1 MDDYDYYNF
10 ILILY
15 FGFLIIYL
23 IHPEPSLFYRN
34 KKLYDCKINNEKVCI
49 KK

>member
-1 MDDYDYYNF
+1 MDDYYNF

-34 KKLYDCKINNEKVCI
+34 KKLYDCKNNNEKIYI